1 MKLRVKFLIALCFVL
16 LFGSVGLSARTVHQ
30 QFFGYATAKNI
41 GKNKEA
47 GVYRAQSD
55 ITNYTS
61 CHVEKLNDKT
71 YPNDSETEENE
82 LTSSKKWLELNNY
95 FTAILFSQVPD
106 RVYYSIK
113 KRLPFSKPFLFQ
125 SSCKKFIVFRVIRI

>member
-1 MKLRVKFLIALCFVL
+1 MKLKIRLFIALCIVL
-16 LFGSVGLSARTVHQ
+16 LSSSVGLSARTVHQ
-30 QFFGYATAKNI
+30 QFFGYSTAKNSEKI
-41 GKNKEA
+41 QEA

-71 YPNDSETEENE
+71 YSTDNETEENE

-95 FTAILFSQVPD
+95 FATLLIAQTPD
-106 RVYYSIK
+106 RVYYNVK
-113 KRLPFSKPFLFQ
+113 KSLLFCKPFLFLP
-125 SSCKKFIVFRVIRI
+125 SCKKFIVFRVIRI

>member
-1 MKLRVKFLIALCFVL
+1 MKLRIKFLIALCLVL

-30 QFFGYATAKNI
+30 QFFGYSTAENQ
-41 GKNKEA
+41 NQDA

-106 RVYYSIK
+106 QIYYSIK
-113 KRLPFSKPFLFQ
+113 KRLPFCKPFLFQ
-125 SSCKKFIVFRVIRI
+125 YSCKKFIVFRVIRI